1 MHHDAFNHGY
11 KAAKPSFDIT
21 THSILRHAC
30 YKRLKAHAIN
40 NINSLLSYIFRKFK
54 THKDGARTKT

>member
-40 NINSLLSYIFRKFK
+40 NINSLLSLLYSN
-54 THKDGARTKT
+54 